1 MLAGGGVRAGYDG
14 CASDRVGGRP
24 SRNPV
29 TPADVVAT
37 IYECLGVPP
46 DLELRD
52 RLDRPIA
59 LLPEGAPVREV
70 FA

>member
-1 MLAGGGVRAGYDG
+1 VHG
-14 CASDRVGGRP
+14 ASDRIGGRP

-29 TPADVVAT
+29 TPADVIAT

-52 RLDRPIA
+52 RLDRPQA
-59 LLPEGAPVREV
+59 LVPWGAPIREV
-70 FA
+70 VG